1 MEKLLAS
8 QQMLSLLSARRVNR
22 MLELRSYMI
31 SAPSTFELVA
41 HSNETEENSGD

>member
-22 MLELRSYMI
+22 MLELRSCMI